1 MKDVTKQNNKA
12 MMKPCALNP
21 RRTFLRPSHHPSSCL
36 WFRDVSAL
44 GPLRSG
50 ETKAQQDVCFD
61 CHKATGINGHRS
73 PPHNNKRHRCTAAQ
87 ESHPASPGVL
97 HQLLLFKALPIHW
110 MHVQLKPS

>member
-61 CHKATGINGHRS
+61 CHKATGINGHT
-73 PPHNNKRHRCTAAQ
+73 PPTTTTTTTTIGAAAQ
-87 ESHPASPGVL
+87 L
-97 HQLLLFKALPIHW
+97 HRKATLQAPECCISSFY
-110 MHVQLKPS
+110 LKL